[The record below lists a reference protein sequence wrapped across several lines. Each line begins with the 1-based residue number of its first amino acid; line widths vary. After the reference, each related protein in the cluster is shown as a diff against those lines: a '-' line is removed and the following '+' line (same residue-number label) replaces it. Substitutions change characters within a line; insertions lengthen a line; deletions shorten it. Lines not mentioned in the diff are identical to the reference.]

1 MKLVRAWA
9 LGALAVLLTGRP
21 ALAQPAYTVEQAS
34 PPIHT
39 RGVPVV
45 VAYTP
50 PEPLPQNAAMLRV
63 QVQLSG
69 QTRVPV
75 QTRVC
80 VDLQAKQCME
90 VNGAS
95 ASTSRFYGVP
105 ANRPV
110 YLVYT
115 VPGEGPLDPNV
126 YVRGSVTV
134 WYGQA
139 SLPSSRSSAGR
150 P

>member
-1 MKLVRAWA
+1 MKLFRAWA
-9 LGALAVLLTGRP
+9 LGLLAVLLAGRP
-21 ALAQPAYTVEQAS
+21 VFAQPAYTVEQSS

-50 PEPLPQNAAMLRV
+50 PQPLPNSAAMLRV

-75 QTRVC
+75 QARVC
-80 VDLQAKQCME
+80 VDLQAPHCME

-95 ASTSRFYGVP
+95 ATTSRFYGVP

-139 SLPSSRSSAGR
+139 SLPSSRSSEER